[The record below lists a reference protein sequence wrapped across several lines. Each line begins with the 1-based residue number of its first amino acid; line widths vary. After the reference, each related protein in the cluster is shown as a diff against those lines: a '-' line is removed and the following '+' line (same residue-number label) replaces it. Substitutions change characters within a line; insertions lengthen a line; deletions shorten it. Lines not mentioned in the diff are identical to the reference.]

1 MASDLND
8 ALSILEGLDR
18 FLVGVILPTLKQAG
32 LAREHWQVLRLLE
45 DGQGR
50 SMGSLSQ
57 SVGLPATTTTRV
69 VDLLATNTL
78 VYRGSDPL
86 DRRRVLVYLSDTG
99 RRTLRHIQAEIDDR
113 APALAELSADER
125 RALAALVGKLNTSQE
140 LSRHPD

>member
-1 MASDLND
+1 MASDVND

-32 LAREHWQVLRLLE
+32 LTREHWQVLRLLE

-69 VDLLATNTL
+69 VDLLATSTL